1 MALDAR
7 SWSQGCAACT
17 IQEGAEEVAPRG
29 RRALG
34 RTMRGAAA
42 DRTQPRQDATRT
54 GELEE
59 EEVEVEDCRN
69 RQLEAPGDHPLEV
82 ALGLWLPCSL
92 TVSLTQMGLNQP
104 GHRGVKQLRYTQK
117 CVNLASH
124 TFCNLLEDQV
134 GFPKKLPAKA
144 GDLRDLGRS
153 PQGGHGNPLRY
164 SCLENP
170 VDRGAWWASV
180 HGIAKTQVK
189 ELSAHTENQVSQRT

>member
-7 SWSQGCAACT
+7 SWSQGCAACA
-17 IQEGAEEVAPRG
+17 IQEEAEEVAPGG
-29 RRALG
+29 RRARG

-42 DRTQPRQDATRT
+42 DRTQPREDATRM
-54 GELEE
+54 GELE
-59 EEVEVEDCRN
+59 RK
-69 RQLEAPGDHPLEV
+69 RWRGRTAEAGNGRPPPGGGTWPVAPLLLDSV
-82 ALGLWLPCSL
+82 LNSD
-92 TVSLTQMGLNQP
+92 GLNQP
-104 GHRGVKQLRYTQK
+104 GHTGVKQLRYTQK

-170 VDRGAWWASV
+170 VDRGAWRASV